1 MGQLLLIDGLC
12 AVAVLATWYFC
23 FARYNRKK
31 GTGALRLVEAAC
43 SGQGRITDAR
53 WFGAN
58 RLQARL
64 RLAGHWV
71 EDARVTVNLRPRPIP
86 VQWLLS
92 IWRKQPETLTFEANL
107 DYSPGLQLQV
117 FRHRW
122 LTPNKTTME
131 DSSRDWTIVQPGPVV
146 LTTRMQWGQE
156 IAPIVNT
163 LMSSPGHELLRV
175 RFRSESPHLSA
186 TVALESLSDEEASA
200 SFLEVVH
207 DLAVRAST
215 SPQ

>member
-1 MGQLLLIDGLC
+1 VGGLLLIDALC
-12 AVAVLATWYFC
+12 ALAVLLVWYLG
-23 FARYNRKK
+23 FARYNRRK
-31 GTGALRLVEAAC
+31 GAGALRLVEAAC

-53 WFGAN
+53 WLGTN
-58 RLQARL
+58 QLQAKL
-64 RLAGHWV
+64 RLSSHWV
-71 EDARVTVNLRPRPIP
+71 EEARLTVSLRPRAIP
-86 VQWLLS
+86 VQWLFAA
-92 IWRKQPETLTFEANL
+92 WRKQPETLTFEANL

-122 LTPNKTTME
+122 LTPNKATMD
-131 DSSRDWTIVQPGPVV
+131 DSKRDWTVMQPGPVV

-156 IAPIVNT
+156 MAPIVNT
-163 LMSSPGHELLRV
+163 LMSTPGHNLLRV
-175 RFRSESPHLSA
+175 RFRPEAPHMSA